1 MFKMGDSNLRIL
13 VNEKEIYTEDG
24 ATAYKVRENI
34 KNDADIVILN
44 GFPIKKDHTLKE
56 EDKLTLIKRGEIPK
70 REELEALMVSRH
82 TPRVHE
88 KVKKAKVAIA
98 GLGGL
103 GSTVALALGRIGVG
117 YLKII
122 DFDVVEPSNLNR
134 QQYFIKHIG
143 MKKCD
148 ALKDVL
154 SEINP
159 FVEVHSIDICVDKD
173 NIKELFEDMDI
184 VIEAFDGAENKAM
197 IVREVLLQT
206 KKPKVISAS
215 GMAGYYSN
223 NSIVSKKV
231 NSRLYMCGDFENEAK
246 VNEGLMAPRVGIA
259 ACHEANMALRLILG
273 EYEI

>member
-1 MFKMGDSNLRIL
+1 MRIL
-13 VNEKEIYTEDG
+13 VNEKEICVEDKI
-24 ATAYKVRENI
+24 TAFKVKENI
-34 KNDADIVILN
+34 KIDADIVILN
-44 GFPIKKDHTLKE
+44 GFPIKEDHVLNDG
-56 EDKLTLIKRGEIPK
+56 DKITLIKRGEIPK
-70 REELEALMVSRH
+70 KEELEALMVSRH

-148 ALKDVL
+148 ALKEIL

-159 FVEVHSIDICVDKD
+159 FIEVDNIDTCINRD
-173 NIKELFEDMDI
+173 NIKELFEDIDI

-206 KKPKVISAS
+206 EKPKIISAS

-223 NSIVSKKV
+223 NLIVSKKI

-246 VNEGLMAPRVGIA
+246 INEGLMAPRVGIA
-259 ACHEANMALRLILG
+259 ASHEANMALRLILD
-273 EYEI
+273 ENDV

>member
-1 MFKMGDSNLRIL
+1 MRIL
-13 VNEKEIYTEDG
+13 VNEKVVHTEDKI
-24 ATAYKVRENI
+24 TAFKI
-34 KNDADIVILN
+34 KEELKSDADIVILN
-44 GFPIKKDHTLKE
+44 GFPIKEDYTLKE
-56 EDKLTLIKRGEIPK
+56 GDKVTLIKRGEIPK
-70 REELEALMVSRH
+70 KEELEALMVSRH
-82 TPRVHE
+82 TPMVHDR
-88 KVKKAKVAIA
+88 VKKAKVAIA

-148 ALKDVL
+148 ALKDIL

-159 FVEVHSIDICVDKD
+159 FIVVDNIDTSINEN
-173 NIKELFEDMDI
+173 NIKELFEDVDI
-184 VIEAFDGAENKAM
+184 VIEAFDGPENKAM

-206 KKPKVISAS
+206 KGTKIISAS

-223 NSIVSKKV
+223 NLIVSKKI
-231 NSRLYMCGDFENEAK
+231 NSRLYVCGDFENAAK
-246 VNEGLMAPRVGIA
+246 INEGLMAPRVGIA
-259 ACHEANMALRLILG
+259 ACHEANMALRLILD
-273 EYEI
+273 EDNV

>member
-1 MFKMGDSNLRIL
+1 MKVL
-13 VNEKEIYTEDG
+13 VNEKEMYIEDKI
-24 ATAYKVRENI
+24 TAFKVKEDI

-44 GFPIKKDHTLKE
+44 GFPIK
-56 EDKLTLIKRGEIPK
+56 EDYSLNEGDKITLIKRGEIPK
-70 REELEALMVSRH
+70 KEELEALMVSRH
-82 TPRVHE
+82 TPKVHE

-143 MKKCD
+143 MKKCH
-148 ALKDVL
+148 ALKDIL

-159 FVEVHSIDICVDKD
+159 FINVEVVDVCINKD
-173 NIKELFEDMDI
+173 NIKELFDDMDI
-184 VIEAFDGAENKAM
+184 VIEAFDGAENKAI
-197 IVREVLLQT
+197 IVRDVLLQT
-206 KKPKVISAS
+206 EKTKVISAS

-223 NSIVSKKV
+223 NLIVSKKV
-231 NSRLYMCGDFENEAK
+231 NSRLYMCGDFKNEAK

-273 EYEI
+273 EEV

>member
-1 MFKMGDSNLRIL
+1 MRIL
-13 VNEKEIYTEDG
+13 VNEKERFVNDKI
-24 ATAYKVRENI
+24 TAFMVRENV
-34 KNDADIVILN
+34 KKDADIIILN
-44 GFPIKKDHTLKE
+44 GFPIK
-56 EDKLTLIKRGEIPK
+56 EDYELNEGDKVTLIKRGEVPK
-70 REELEALMVSRH
+70 KEELEALMVSRH
-82 TPRVHE
+82 TPKVHE

-148 ALKDVL
+148 ALKDIL

-159 FVEVHSIDICVDKD
+159 FIEDENIDICINEN
-173 NIKELFEDMDI
+173 NIEELFKDMDI
-184 VIEAFDGAENKAM
+184 VIEAFDGPENKAM

-206 KKPKVISAS
+206 EKPKIISAS

-223 NSIVSKKV
+223 NLIVSKRV
-231 NSRLYMCGDFENEAK
+231 NSRLYMCGDFENAAK
-246 VNEGLMAPRVGIA
+246 INEGLMAPRVGIA
-259 ACHEANMALRLILG
+259 ACHEANMALRLILN
-273 EYEI
+273 EDDV

>member
-1 MFKMGDSNLRIL
+1 MRIL
-13 VNEKEIYTEDG
+13 VNEKGVSVEEG
-24 ATAYKVRENI
+24 RTAFSI
-34 KNDADIVILN
+34 KANFKCDADILILN
-44 GFPIKKDHTLKE
+44 GFPIKQDYILKDG
-56 EDKLTLIKRGEIPK
+56 DKLTLIKRGEVP
-70 REELEALMVSRH
+70 RQEELEALMVSRH
-82 TPRVHE
+82 TPKVHE

-134 QQYFIKHIG
+134 QQYFIRHIG
-143 MKKCD
+143 LKKCD
-148 ALKDVL
+148 ALKEIL

-159 FVEVHSIDICVDKD
+159 FIEVHNVDVNINKD

-197 IVREVLLQT
+197 LVREVLLQT
-206 KKPKVISAS
+206 NKPKIISAS

-223 NSIVSKKV
+223 NLIVSKKV
-231 NSRLYMCGDFENEAK
+231 NSRFYMCGDFENEAK

-259 ACHEANMALRLILG
+259 ACHEANMALRLILN
-273 EYEI
+273 ENDV

>member
-1 MFKMGDSNLRIL
+1 MRIL
-13 VNEKEIYTEDG
+13 VNEKEIFTEDKV
-24 ATAYKVRENI
+24 TAFKIRENI
-34 KNDADIVILN
+34 KKDADIVILN
-44 GFPIKKDHTLKE
+44 GFPIKEDYDLKE
-56 EDKLTLIKRGEIPK
+56 GDKVTLIRRGEIPNK
-70 REELEALMVSRH
+70 EELEALMVSRH
-82 TPRVHE
+82 TPKVHE

-117 YLKII
+117 HLKII

-148 ALKDVL
+148 ALKDIL

-159 FVEVHSIDICVDKD
+159 FIEVKSIDICVNKN
-173 NIKELFEDMDI
+173 NIKELFEDVDI

-206 KKPKVISAS
+206 KNPKIISAS

-223 NSIVSKKV
+223 NLIISKKV

-273 EYEI
+273 EEV

>member
-1 MFKMGDSNLRIL
+1 MRVL
-13 VNEKEIYTEDG
+13 VNERERDIEGEI
-24 ATAYKVRENI
+24 TAFEVRDKI
-34 KNDADIVILN
+34 KSDADIVILN
-44 GFPIKKDHTLKE
+44 GFPIKQDYVLSE
-56 EDKLTLIKRGEIPK
+56 GDKVTLIKRGEIPK
-70 REELEALMVSRH
+70 KEELEALMVSRH
-82 TPRVHE
+82 TPKVHE

-117 YLKII
+117 HIKII

-134 QQYFIKHIG
+134 QQYFIRNIG
-143 MKKCD
+143 MKKCY
-148 ALKDVL
+148 ALKDIL

-159 FVEVHSIDICVDKD
+159 FINVEAVDMCVNNE

-206 KKPKVISAS
+206 KKPKLISAS

-223 NSIVSKKV
+223 NLIISKKI
-231 NSRLYMCGDFENEAK
+231 NTRLYMCGDFKNEAK

-273 EYEI
+273 EEV

>member
-1 MFKMGDSNLRIL
+1 MKIL
-13 VNEKEIYTEDG
+13 VNERERDIEGEI
-24 ATAYKVRENI
+24 TAFEIRDKI
-34 KNDADIVILN
+34 KSDADIVILN
-44 GFPIKKDHTLKE
+44 GFPIKQDYVLSE
-56 EDKLTLIKRGEIPK
+56 GDKVTLIKRGEIPK
-70 REELEALMVSRH
+70 KEELEALMVSRH
-82 TPRVHE
+82 TPKVHE

-117 YLKII
+117 HIKII

-134 QQYFIKHIG
+134 QQYFIRHIG
-143 MKKCD
+143 MKKCY
-148 ALKDVL
+148 ALKDIL

-159 FVEVHSIDICVDKD
+159 FINVEAVDMCVNNE

-206 KKPKVISAS
+206 KKPKLVSAS

-223 NSIVSKKV
+223 NLIISKKI
-231 NSRLYMCGDFENEAK
+231 NTRLYMCGDFKNEAK

-273 EYEI
+273 EEV

>member
-1 MFKMGDSNLRIL
+1 MKVL
-13 VNEKEIYTEDG
+13 VNERERDIEGEI
-24 ATAYKVRENI
+24 TAFEIRDKI
-34 KNDADIVILN
+34 KSDADIVILN
-44 GFPIKKDHTLKE
+44 GFPIKQDYVLSKG
-56 EDKLTLIKRGEIPK
+56 DKVTLIKRGEIPK
-70 REELEALMVSRH
+70 KEELEALMVSRH
-82 TPRVHE
+82 TPKVHE

-117 YLKII
+117 HMKII

-134 QQYFIKHIG
+134 QQYFIRHIG
-143 MKKCD
+143 MKKCY
-148 ALKDVL
+148 ALKDIL

-159 FVEVHSIDICVDKD
+159 FINVEAVDMCVNNE

-206 KKPKVISAS
+206 KKPKLVSAS

-223 NSIVSKKV
+223 NLIISKKI
-231 NSRLYMCGDFENEAK
+231 NTRLYMCGDFKNEAK

-273 EYEI
+273 EEV

>member
-1 MFKMGDSNLRIL
+1 MKII
-13 VNEKEIYTEDG
+13 VNEKEVLEKDD
-24 ATAYKVRENI
+24 ATAFEIRDKI
-34 KNDADIVILN
+34 KSDADIVILN
-44 GFPIKKDHTLKE
+44 GFPIKSDYALSE
-56 EDKLTLIKRGEIPK
+56 GDKLTLIKRGEIPSK
-70 REELEALMVSRH
+70 EELEALMVSRH
-82 TPRVHE
+82 TPKVHE
-88 KVKKAKVAIA
+88 KVKQAKVAIA

-117 YLKII
+117 HLKII

-134 QQYFIKHIG
+134 QQYFIKNIG

-148 ALKDVL
+148 ALKDIL
-154 SEINP
+154 DEINP
-159 FVEVHSIDICVDKD
+159 FIEVQKIDACVGPD

-206 KKPKVISAS
+206 QRPKIISAS

-223 NSIVSKKV
+223 NLIVSKKM

-246 VNEGLMAPRVGIA
+246 INEGLMAPRVGIA

-273 EYEI
+273 EEEV

>member
-1 MFKMGDSNLRIL
+1 MRIL
-13 VNEKEIYTEDG
+13 VNEKELFVADEVTVFNI
-24 ATAYKVRENI
+24 RENF
-34 KNDADIVILN
+34 KKDADILILN
-44 GFPIKKDHTLKE
+44 GFPVKQDYTLKDG
-56 EDKLTLIKRGEIPK
+56 DKLTLIRRGEIPK
-70 REELEALMVSRH
+70 KEELEALMVSRH
-82 TPRVHE
+82 TPNVHE
-88 KVKKAKVAIA
+88 KLKKAKVAIS

-148 ALKDVL
+148 ALKDIL
-154 SEINP
+154 FEINP
-159 FVEVHSIDICVDKD
+159 FIEIHSIDICVNKN
-173 NIKELFEDMDI
+173 NIRDLFKDMDI

-206 KKPKVISAS
+206 RKPKIISAS

-223 NSIVSKKV
+223 NLIMSKKV
-231 NSRLYMCGDFENEAK
+231 NSRLYMCGDFKNEAK

-273 EYEI
+273 EEEA

>member
-1 MFKMGDSNLRIL
+1 MRIL
-13 VNEKEIYTEDG
+13 VNEKEVFLDNEV
-24 ATAYKVRENI
+24 TAFKVRE
-34 KNDADIVILN
+34 KLKSDADIVILN
-44 GFPIKKDHTLKE
+44 GFPIKADYTLNE
-56 EDKLTLIKRGEIPK
+56 GDKVTLIKRGEIPK
-70 REELEALMVSRH
+70 KEELEALMVSRH
-82 TPRVHE
+82 TPKVHE
-88 KVKKAKVAIA
+88 KVKKARVAIA

-134 QQYFIKHIG
+134 QQYFIRHIG

-148 ALKDVL
+148 ALKDIL
-154 SEINP
+154 SDINP
-159 FVEVHSIDICVDKD
+159 FIEVNNIDTRVTED

-184 VIEAFDGAENKAM
+184 VIEAFDGADNKAM

-206 KKPKVISAS
+206 EKPKIVSAS

-223 NSIVSKKV
+223 NLIVSKKI

-246 VNEGLMAPRVGIA
+246 INEGLMAPRVGIA
-259 ACHEANMALRLILG
+259 ACHEANMALRLILD
-273 EYEI
+273 ECDV

>member
-1 MFKMGDSNLRIL
+1 MRIL
-13 VNEKEIYTEDG
+13 VNEKEISIKDG
-24 ATAYKVRENI
+24 VTAFKIRENF
-34 KNDADIVILN
+34 KRDADIVILN
-44 GFPIKKDHTLKE
+44 GFPIKQDFILNE
-56 EDKLTLIKRGEIPK
+56 GDKLTLIKRGEIPK
-70 REELEALMVSRH
+70 KEELEALMVSRH

-88 KVKKAKVAIA
+88 KVKQAKVAIA

-117 YLKII
+117 YVKVI

-134 QQYFIKHIG
+134 QQYFIRHIG
-143 MKKCD
+143 MKKSE
-148 ALKDVL
+148 ALKEIL

-159 FVEVHSIDICVDKD
+159 FIEVHSIDVNVNKD

-184 VIEAFDGAENKAM
+184 VIEAFDGPENKAM

-206 KKPKVISAS
+206 KKPKIISAS

-223 NSIVSKKV
+223 NLIVSKKV
-231 NSRLYMCGDFENEAK
+231 NSRLYMCGDFENAAK

-273 EYEI
+273 EEEV